1 MNLISNSMNK
11 WWKISFAACALFMV
25 TMFFE
30 GAFTYTTRVDDE
42 ALIVG
47 VVPMAIWLTARW
59 LSIKE

>member
-1 MNLISNSMNK
+1 MNK